1 MSLIRVP
8 ESSQLCQKVPR
19 TRSRDTIQGHD
30 TIVSLNKSCRVP
42 KWSKI
47 GPNIWTRFV
56 SLRDT
61 IKGHDRDTIRDTK
74 IVSCPLI
81 VSLKSRDTIFL
92 EFVSLRL
99 SQGHDSGTRHD
110 RVPDK
115 SRPANLHNSIK
126 LSLFQATIE
135 KIIMYGSE
143 TWTLKSKQQ
152 HIHTYY
158 EEYRTYNGHNTQH

>member
-1 MSLIRVP
+1 M
-8 ESSQLCQKVPR
+8 
-19 TRSRDTIQGHD
+19 
-30 TIVSLNKSCRVP
+30 
-42 KWSKI
+42 
-47 GPNIWTRFV
+47 

-110 RVPDK
+110 CFLDRA
-115 SRPANLHNSIK
+115 RPERMGI
-126 LSLFQATIE
+126 Q
-135 KIIMYGSE
+135 
-143 TWTLKSKQQ
+143 
-152 HIHTYY
+152 
-158 EEYRTYNGHNTQH
+158 

>member
-1 MSLIRVP
+1 MSCPWNRVVSLNRVPERVP
-8 ESSQLCQKVPR
+8 ESSQSCQKVQGHDPGTRFRDTTRFVSLNRVPESSQSCQKVPR

-115 SRPANLHNSIK
+115 SMPGA
-126 LSLFQATIE
+126 
-135 KIIMYGSE
+135 
-143 TWTLKSKQQ
+143 
-152 HIHTYY
+152 
-158 EEYRTYNGHNTQH
+158 